1 MGTQVTW
8 MINALTIITAD
19 NMQTNL
25 Y

>member
-8 MINALTIITAD
+8 MIDALTIITAD
-19 NMQTNL
+19 NMKTNL